1 LYNILGWGWDYSAVV
16 VEPIGNSNRNAFC
29 RVIAG
34 IDTTVLER
42 IFRACLVVCRWVER
56 KDIKIKRIA

>member
-42 IFRACLVVCRWVER
+42 IFRACLVVCRWV
-56 KDIKIKRIA
+56 